1 MSIEGGVPAFVEM
14 LGFGFIQ
21 RALLAGILI
30 GLLCSVLGV
39 FLVLRRFSLIG
50 DGLAHFTFG
59 SVALAMLLGVAP
71 EYVTMAALPLV
82 LLAAVGILWLSENTR
97 IAGDAAIGIVSALGI
112 AGGVILASLAGGF
125 NVDLLSYLFGNIL
138 AIGDGEL
145 LLAGILCGS
154 VLLVVALC
162 YRDLF
167 AVTFDEEFARTTGV
181 NSRTVNVLLAL
192 LAALTVVLAMK
203 LVGIMLISALLILP
217 PAAALQ
223 VARSFLGALLC
234 SAALGTLSVAGG
246 ILASIAFNLPTGGTI
261 IVTCFGV
268 FVAAAALR
276 RFVR

>member
-1 MSIEGGVPAFVEM
+1 MDFLEM
-14 LGFGFIQ
+14 LSFGFIQ

-59 SVALAMLLGVAP
+59 SVALVLLLGAAP
-71 EYVTMAALPLV
+71 QYVTLAALPLV
-82 LLAAVGILWLSENTR
+82 LAAAIGILWLSENTR
-97 IAGDAAIGIVSALGI
+97 IAGDAAIGIVSAVGI

-138 AIGDGEL
+138 AIGPGEL
-145 LLAGILCGS
+145 LLAGVLCAS
-154 VLLVVALC
+154 VLLAVTLC

-167 AVTFDEEFARTTGV
+167 AVTFDEEFARTSGISV
-181 NSRTVNVLLAL
+181 RTVNILLAL

-217 PAAALQ
+217 PVAALQ
-223 VARSFLGALLC
+223 LAGSFRAALLC
-234 SAALGTLSVAGG
+234 SALLGTLAVASG
-246 ILASIAFNLPTGGTI
+246 ILTSIVFNLPTGATI
-261 IVTCFGV
+261 IMTCFGV
-268 FVAAAALR
+268 FIAATVLR
-276 RFVR
+276 RLRR

>member
-1 MSIEGGVPAFVEM
+1 MDFLEM
-14 LGFGFIQ
+14 LSFGFIQ

-59 SVALAMLLGVAP
+59 GVALVLLLGVAP
-71 EYVTMAALPLV
+71 QHVTLAALPLV
-82 LLAAVGILWLSENTR
+82 LAAAVGILWLSENTR
-97 IAGDAAIGIVSALGI
+97 IAGDAAIGIVSAVGI

-138 AIGDGEL
+138 AIGPGEL
-145 LLAGILCGS
+145 LLAGALCAS
-154 VLLVVALC
+154 VLLAVTLY

-167 AVTFDEEFARTTGV
+167 AVTFDEEFARTSGISVRAV
-181 NSRTVNVLLAL
+181 NILLAL

-217 PAAALQ
+217 PVAALQ
-223 VARSFLGALLC
+223 LAGSFRAALLC
-234 SAALGTLSVAGG
+234 SALLGTLAVASG
-246 ILASIAFNLPTGGTI
+246 ILASIVFNLPTGATI
-261 IVTCFGV
+261 IMTCFGV
-268 FVAAAALR
+268 FAATTVLR
-276 RFVR
+276 RLRH

>member
-1 MSIEGGVPAFVEM
+1 MDVLEM
-14 LGFGFIQ
+14 LSFGFIQ

-59 SVALAMLLGVAP
+59 SVALVLLLGVAP
-71 EYVTMAALPLV
+71 QHVTLAALPLV
-82 LLAAVGILWLSENTR
+82 LLAAVGILWLADNSR
-97 IAGDAAIGIVSALGI
+97 LAGDTAIGIVSAVGI

-138 AIGDGEL
+138 AIGSEEL
-145 LLAGILCGS
+145 ALAAALCAVVLLA
-154 VLLVVALC
+154 VALC

-167 AVTFDEEFARTTGV
+167 AVTFDEEFARAIGI
-181 NSRTVNVLLAL
+181 NCRTVNVLLAI

-223 VARSFLGALLC
+223 LARSFRGALLC
-234 SAALGTLSVAGG
+234 SAILGTLAVAGG
-246 ILASIAFNLPTGGTI
+246 ILASIVLNLPTGAAI
-261 IVTCFGV
+261 IMTCFGV
-268 FVAAAALR
+268 FTVSVILR
-276 RFVR
+276 RFLR

>member
-1 MSIEGGVPAFVEM
+1 MDFLEM
-14 LGFGFIQ
+14 LSFGFIQ

-59 SVALAMLLGVAP
+59 SVALALLLGVAP
-71 EYVTMAALPLV
+71 EHVTLAALPLV
-82 LLAAVGILWLSENTR
+82 LVAAVGILWLSENTR

-138 AIGDGEL
+138 AIGNAEL
-145 LLAGILCGS
+145 ILAATLCAS
-154 VLLVVALC
+154 VLLVVVLC

-181 NSRTVNVLLAL
+181 NTRTVNILLAL

-234 SAALGTLSVAGG
+234 SAILGTLAVGSG
-246 ILASIAFNLPTGGTI
+246 ILASIALNLPTGGTI

-268 FVAAAALR
+268 FIAAAALR
-276 RFVR
+276 RFLR